1 MAQGRDGRGVLL
13 VLSYPPSFELFSSL
27 GDDDDDD
34 GDDKND
40 VTCIE
45 FIKLI
50 ALHWCNNQGT
60 S

>member
-13 VLSYPPSFELFSSL
+13 VLSYPRSFELFSSL

-40 VTCIE
+40 VTGIE

-50 ALHWCNNQGT
+50 ALH
-60 S
+60 

>member
-1 MAQGRDGRGVLL
+1 MAQGRDGGGVLL
-13 VLSYPPSFELFSSL
+13 VLPYPHSFELFLSL
-27 GDDDDDD
+27 GDDDDD